1 MSQTRLKFESAVK
14 NEKWQDAFLNLNAL
28 SMQEMLASLS
38 SLSAAKLDK
47 LIQRRFAYKG
57 GVDMPRME
65 YAWTVVKTRNLP
77 LIAPGDLSTTG
88 QVGTAAQFLKKP
100 IMNTRYTLNLS
111 VFTDSIVKNR
121 SLFPELVNRA
131 SEILRAQ
138 GDRFVLNAVQHKT
151 DVPLQEVVYLESQ
164 LVDMVN
170 KAKKMVSVPANHL
183 IVLLVRVQQN
193 VGVHG
198 IAALVDGRR
207 VVVIDTDS
215 PNPDRATLLHEIGH
229 CAGLPHA
236 GANQTGSSSPID
248 VGDAANVMAEPISGI
263 RRSFLTVTQG
273 EFLAKAFFAT
283 Q

>member
-1 MSQTRLKFESAVK
+1 MSLPRTKFEAAVK
-14 NEKWQDAFLNLNAL
+14 NGKWQDAFLNLNAL

-38 SLSAAKLDK
+38 SLPAAKLDK
-47 LIQRRFAYKG
+47 LIQRRFAYKS

-77 LIAPGDLSTTG
+77 LIAPGDLSSSG

-100 IMNTRYTLNLS
+100 IMNTRIGLNIT
-111 VFTDSIVKNR
+111 VFTDSIVQNR
-121 SLFPELVNRA
+121 TLFPELVA
-131 SEILRAQ
+131 KAGEILRSQ
-138 GDRFVLNAVQHKT
+138 GDRFALNVTLHKQ
-151 DVPLQEVVYLESQ
+151 DIPYQEVIYLESQ
-164 LVDMVN
+164 LAEMAAL
-170 KAKKMVSVPANHL
+170 AKKTINVPVNHL
-183 IVLLVRVQQN
+183 VVLQVRVKAN

-198 IAALVDGRR
+198 IAALIDGRR

-236 GANQTGSSSPID
+236 GAFPTGSSEPVD
-248 VGDAANVMAEPISGI
+248 VGDATNVMAEPISGI
-263 RRSFLTVTQG
+263 RRSNLTVTQG
-273 EFLAKAFFAT
+273 EYLAKAFFTT